1 SFRAALARTRPG
13 ESMQSLALGI
23 DRETVL
29 PISRSLI
36 SIPSV
41 SGDEATIMR
50 WVSGWC
56 RERGLSV
63 HEVNRDDSR
72 PNLIVSI
79 GDSSTGPT
87 LVMNGHLDTVPV
99 SDLDSWRTDPF
110 DPVISEDG
118 IRMFGRGASDMKA
131 SVG

>member
-1 SFRAALARTRPG
+1 
-13 ESMQSLALGI
+13 
-23 DRETVL
+23 
-29 PISRSLI
+29 
-36 SIPSV
+36 
-41 SGDEATIMR
+41 
-50 WVSGWC
+50 
-56 RERGLSV
+56 
-63 HEVNRDDSR
+63 
-72 PNLIVSI
+72 NLIVSI

-131 SVG
+131 SVGVMLAVMDLFRDVPITGCLQAHVVSDEELSGAYGTVAVMNAIASGSLPRPDYCLIGEKSDLR